1 MGVING
7 GPVGTPTD
15 IGYLLTMV
23 KLSIFLLS
31 KDPDGRPFDRPSF
44 FLLKNF
50 WQQPI
55 LANKQYFFFK
65 KINKKKFFL
74 GLQLI

>member
-44 FLLKNF
+44 FLKEFLAAADSGE
-50 WQQPI
+50 QTI
-55 LANKQYFFFK
+55 LFF
-65 KINKKKFFL
+65 
-74 GLQLI
+74 